1 MARILGGIAS
11 SHSPTIRFARDTH
24 KQNDPAW
31 APIFEGYRPIQKWL
45 QDKSPDVMVIIYND
59 HISSFFFEH
68 YSAFALGVD
77 DAYVPA
83 DEGGGPR
90 DLPAIKGHT
99 GLARH
104 IAASLVADE
113 FDMSFFQ
120 KKPLDHGC
128 FSPLSML
135 WEDITQWPC
144 AIVPLQVGI
153 LQCPVPSAS
162 RCYKLGQ
169 SLRKAIESY
178 EEDISVVVMAT
189 GGLSHQVHG
198 ERCGFNNTGWDMQ
211 FLNLIEND
219 PIKLTQMTIAEYA
232 TLGGFEGSEIIM
244 WLIMRGALAA
254 SVKVVHKSY
263 YLPSMAGIATAIF
276 EHQPER
282 FSQRELEDHRNH
294 VHHQLKGIEKLKGTY
309 PYTLERS
316 HKAYRINK
324 FLHRLTN
331 AEYRESFL
339 ANEESVLAASD
350 LSDEER
356 DLIRRRDWRAMIHY
370 GVTFFVLEKL
380 GAVVGISNLH
390 IYAAMRG
397 ESLEAFQK
405 TRNVSVQYSVAG
417 GDNATKLTEFSDS

>member
-1 MARILGGIAS
+1 MAKIVGGIAS
-11 SHSPTIRFARDTH
+11 SHSPTIGFARDTN

-31 APIFEGYRPIQKWL
+31 APIFEGYQPIRKWL
-45 QDKSPDVMVIIYND
+45 KEKDPDVMLVIYND
-59 HISSFFFEH
+59 HISSFFFDH

-77 DAYVPA
+77 DSYSPA

-90 DLPAIKGHT
+90 ELPPIKGHT

-104 IAASLVADE
+104 IATSLVADE

-128 FSPLSML
+128 FSPLSMM
-135 WEDITQWPC
+135 WEDISQWPC

-153 LQCPVPSAS
+153 LQCPVPSPR
-162 RCYKLGQ
+162 RCYHLGQ

-178 EEDISVVVMAT
+178 DEDIAVVVVAT

-198 ERCGFNNTGWDMQ
+198 ERCGFNNTAWDAK
-211 FLNLIEND
+211 FLALIAND
-219 PIKLTQMTIAEYA
+219 PIKLTEMTIAEYA
-232 TLGGFEGSEIIM
+232 TLGGYEGSEIIM
-244 WLIMRGALAA
+244 WLIMRGALSA
-254 SVKVVHKSY
+254 SVRMVHKSY
-263 YLPSMAGIATAIF
+263 YLPSMAGIATAIL
-276 EHQPER
+276 EHQPEP
-282 FSQRELEDHRNH
+282 FSPREIQDHLKH
-294 VHHQLKGIEKLKGTY
+294 MHHQLKGAETLEGTY

-324 FLHRLTN
+324 FLHRLTMP
-331 AEYRESFL
+331 EYRSRFL
-339 ANEESVLAASD
+339 ADEESILAESS
-350 LSDEER
+350 LTGEER
-356 DLIRRRDWRAMIHY
+356 DLVRRRDWRAMIHY

-380 GAVVGISNLH
+380 GAVVGVSNLH

-397 ESLEAFQK
+397 ETLEEFQK

-417 GDNATKLTEFSDS
+417 G

>member
-1 MARILGGIAS
+1 MARIIGGIGS
-11 SHSPTIRFARDTH
+11 SHSPTIGFARDTN

-31 APIFEGYRPIQKWL
+31 APIFEGYHPIRKWL
-45 QDKSPDVMVIIYND
+45 KENAPDVMVVIYND

-90 DLPAIKGHT
+90 DLPPIKGHT

-104 IAASLVADE
+104 MATSLVADE
-113 FDMSFFQ
+113 FDMAFFQ

-128 FSPLSML
+128 FSPLSMM
-135 WEDITQWPC
+135 WEDISQWPC

-153 LQCPVPSAS
+153 LQCPVPSPR

-178 EEDISVVVMAT
+178 EEDLSVAVVAT

-198 ERCGFNNTGWDMQ
+198 ERCGFNNTDWDAK

-219 PIKLTQMTIAEYA
+219 PVKLTEMTIAEYA
-232 TLGGFEGSEIIM
+232 TLGGMEGAEVIM
-244 WLIMRGALAA
+244 WLIMRGALSA
-254 SVKVVHKSY
+254 SVNVVHKSY

-276 EHQPER
+276 EHQPEP
-282 FSQRELEDHRNH
+282 FSRRERQDHLTH
-294 VHHQLKGIEKLKGTY
+294 MHHQLKGVETLKGTY

-316 HKAYRINK
+316 HKAYRMNK
-324 FLHRLTN
+324 FLHRLTKP
-331 AEYRESFL
+331 EYRDRFL
-339 ANEESVLAASD
+339 AREDAMLAESD
-350 LSDEER
+350 LSEEER

-397 ESLEAFQK
+397 ETLEAFQK
-405 TRNVSVQYSVAG
+405 TRNISVQYSVAG
-417 GDNATKLTEFSDS
+417 GAKAAKLAEFADS